1 MFTGIIEGF
10 GTIREVHASGAAKR
24 MSIEADFD
32 LDGVRIGDSISVSG
46 TCLTAVTLEGRR
58 FTADVAPETLS
69 RSTHNEARAG
79 ARVNLERALR
89 LGARLDGHI
98 VSGHVDG
105 TGIISSKLRHANAW
119 IITIEIDPS
128 ISRYMIEKGSVAVDG
143 ISLTINRCSDR
154 DFELS
159 IIPHT
164 AMLTT
169 IGFKGVGDKV
179 NIEVDIIGKY
189 IEKLMFKPSSGGEGD
204 KGKPS
209 GIDVDFL
216 AKNGFL

>member
-1 MFTGIIEGF
+1 MFTGIIEGL
-10 GTIREVHASGAAKR
+10 GTIRDVQPRGAAKR
-24 MSIEADFD
+24 MTIEADFD
-32 LDGVRIGDSISVSG
+32 LDGVRLGDSISVSG
-46 TCLTAVTLEGRR
+46 TCLTAVTIEGRK
-58 FTADVAPETLS
+58 FAVDVAPETIS
-69 RSTHNEARAG
+69 RSTHREVRAG
-79 ARVNLERALR
+79 ARVNLERALK

-105 TGIISSKLRHANAW
+105 TGIIKSKVRHANAW
-119 IITIEIDPS
+119 IITIEVEPS
-128 ISRYMIEKGSVAVDG
+128 VSRYMIEKGSVAVDG
-143 ISLTINRCSDR
+143 ISLTINKCTDR

-169 IGFKGVGDKV
+169 IGFKEAGEMV

-189 IEKLMFKPSSGGEGD
+189 IEKLMIKPSSVGEDG
-204 KGKPS
+204 KEKPS
-209 GIDVDFL
+209 GIDLNFL

>member
-10 GTIREVHASGAAKR
+10 GTVSQIHAHGAAKR
-24 MSIEADFD
+24 MTIEADFD
-32 LDGVRIGDSISVSG
+32 LENVRIGDSICVSG

-69 RSTHNEARAG
+69 RSTHSNARAG
-79 ARVNLERALR
+79 TRVNLERALR
-89 LGARLDGHI
+89 LGSRLDGHI

-105 TGIISSKLRHANAW
+105 TGIISSKIRNANAW
-119 IITIEIDPS
+119 IITIEASPS
-128 ISRYMIEKGSVAVDG
+128 ISRYIIEKGSVAVDG
-143 ISLTINRCSDR
+143 ISLTVNRCTEK

-169 IGFKGVGDKV
+169 IGFKGVGDSV

-189 IEKLMFKPSSGGEGD
+189 IEKLMLKPSEEGISG
-204 KGKPS
+204 KHA
-209 GIDVDFL
+209 GIDLDFL

>member
-10 GTIREVHASGAAKR
+10 GTIREVHSSGAAKR
-24 MSIEADFD
+24 MAIEADFD
-32 LDGVRIGDSISVSG
+32 LDGVRIGDSISVNG
-46 TCLTAVTLEGRR
+46 TCLTAVTIEGRR
-58 FTADVAPETLS
+58 FTVDVAPETVA
-69 RSTHNEARAG
+69 RSTHSDARAG
-79 ARVNLERALR
+79 TRVNLERALK
-89 LGARLDGHI
+89 LGSRLDGHI

-105 TGIISSKLRHANAW
+105 TGIISSKIRNANAW
-119 IITIEIDPS
+119 IISIEVEPS
-128 ISRYMIEKGSVAVDG
+128 LSRYMIEKGSVAVDG
-143 ISLTINRCSDR
+143 ISLTINRCSER

-164 AMLTT
+164 AMLTS

-189 IEKLMFKPSSGGEGD
+189 IEKLMFKPSSSDGVV
-204 KGKPS
+204 KS
-209 GIDVDFL
+209 GIDLDFL